1 MNFQDWFF
9 DIIINFL
16 RSPRWVTPIMSFV
29 DEYSIC
35 FDTEDENKLEYT
47 SIHDVIDLFFS
58 HH

>member
-1 MNFQDWFF
+1 
-9 DIIINFL
+9 L

-47 SIHDVIDLFFS
+47 SIHDVKIRSLCQISDIAIQKDS
-58 HH
+58 GRAAV